1 MFSLPWKAERKRS
14 EQPRQRLPAIQLEL
28 TEEQKETQEV
38 FRKFQSILNKLTPQN
53 LTELA
58 DATLQLKINTE
69 ERLKGV
75 IDVLFTKVR
84 LWSEAGSRV
93 YKLPLLGTRRNKL
106 Q

>member
-1 MFSLPWKAERKRS
+1 MFSLPWKAERNKS
-14 EQPRQRLPAIQLEL
+14 EQPWQRLPAVQLEL

-38 FRKFQSILNKLTPQN
+38 FRKFQSILNKLTLQN

-75 IDVLFTKVR
+75 IDKIFTKVR
-84 LWSEAGSRV
+84 LWTEAGSRV
-93 YKLPLLGTRRNKL
+93 YKLPLLGTRRNKF